1 MRNIRVTSFV
11 RENAVRG
18 RRKKHSLTVVALIG
32 CLSMAAQTPAQAP
45 VTFKSNSN
53 LVIVNVSA
61 KDKGGMAVEGL
72 KATDFS
78 VLEDGK
84 PQKVSVFEYQRISAK
99 PEPLKEV
106 TLDDQFSLPE
116 APKTTITSATPGQIQ
131 YHDKRLM
138 VFFFDFSSM
147 QVPDQ
152 LRAQDGALEYLKSH
166 ITKDDV
172 VAVLFYASAIQ
183 VLSDFTS
190 DRDVLTRVIKGM
202 PIGEASELAAL
213 ADTGDENGE
222 DTQAAFVADET
233 EFNIFSTDK
242 KLAAIEEAAKM
253 LASFPEK
260 KALVYF
266 SGGVTRSGLD
276 NEAQLQAAINA
287 ASKANL
293 AIFSI
298 DARGLTAD
306 PPGGGAAKGASRGA
320 GIFNGAVINSQR
332 SAQLAS
338 QDTLYTLAAET
349 GGKSFFDS
357 NDIAAGIQRT
367 QEAMG
372 SYYLLGYYSSNNALD
387 GKYRKISV
395 KLNNPKLAAKLDHR
409 EGYYADKVWGKL
421 NAQDKE
427 QQLKEALSAGDPATD
442 LPLALQID
450 YFRVS
455 PTAYLVPVSIKI
467 PGSVVALAAK
477 GGAATTQ
484 FDFAGQIQD
493 EKHAVVGNV
502 RDKIE
507 IKLNPAPGAAAV
519 PAAPAVSVGPTT
531 PAAAATPP
539 AGTPAGISAG
549 TRAAAPAITAR
560 KSFQY
565 DAGFTLE
572 PGKYRMKFVVRE
584 NITGKMGTFDT
595 KFTVPDLSADT
606 SGLKL
611 STIIWSNQREPV
623 TAAVGTA
630 ERFSRKEVRANPL
643 IVGDHKVVPNI
654 THVFRR
660 NQSLYVNFDVYDALP
675 DPANTKNR
683 RVKVTLSLFSKK
695 GVKTFEVGPIEATQL
710 AATRPEAV
718 PVQIE
723 IPLKDVTRG
732 EYVCQINVVDE
743 VGRKFAFP
751 RASIIVQ

>member
-1 MRNIRVTSFV
+1 
-11 RENAVRG
+11 
-18 RRKKHSLTVVALIG
+18 
-32 CLSMAAQTPAQAP
+32 
-45 VTFKSNSN
+45 
-53 LVIVNVSA
+53 
-61 KDKGGMAVEGL
+61 
-72 KATDFS
+72 
-78 VLEDGK
+78 
-84 PQKVSVFEYQRISAK
+84 
-99 PEPLKEV
+99 
-106 TLDDQFSLPE
+106 
-116 APKTTITSATPGQIQ
+116 
-131 YHDKRLM
+131 
-138 VFFFDFSSM
+138 
-147 QVPDQ
+147 
-152 LRAQDGALEYLKSH
+152 
-166 ITKDDV
+166 KDDV
-172 VAVLFYASAIQ
+172 VAVLFYASVIQ

-190 DRDVLTRVIKGM
+190 DRDVLTRVIKGL

-213 ADTGDENGE
+213 ADTGDENSE

-276 NEAQLQAAINA
+276 NEAQLQATINA
-287 ASKANL
+287 AGKANL
-293 AIFSI
+293 AIYSI

-306 PPGGGAAKGASRGA
+306 PPGGAASKGASRGS
-320 GIFNGAVINSQR
+320 GIYNGAVFNSQR

-349 GGKSFFDS
+349 GGKTFFDS
-357 NDIAAGIQRT
+357 NDIALGIQRT
-367 QEAMG
+367 QDAMG

-395 KLNNPKLAAKLDHR
+395 KLNNPKLAAKLEHR

-455 PTAYLVPVSIKI
+455 QTAYLVPVSIKI

-507 IKLNPAPGAAAV
+507 IKLNPAAGATVTTAGA
-519 PAAPAVSVGPTT
+519 PAAAPAAGATTTKPAATLAAT
-531 PAAAATPP
+531 PAAA
-539 AGTPAGISAG
+539 TPATS
-549 TRAAAPAITAR
+549 AR

-611 STIIWSNQREPV
+611 STVILSNQREPV
-623 TAAVGTA
+623 TAVVGTA

-643 IVGDHKVVPNI
+643 IVGDSKVVPNI
-654 THVFRR
+654 NHVFRR

-675 DPANTKNR
+675 DPANPKNR
-683 RVKVTLSLFSKK
+683 RVKVTLSLFNKK
-695 GVKTFEVGPIEATQL
+695 GVKTFEVGPIEARQL

-751 RASIIVQ
+751 RAPIIVQSRRRYSSMAVTDATRSLSDSPLSPTPERSRPVRNNAAIPGRGLLARERSEA

>member
-1 MRNIRVTSFV
+1 MRNKRLTSSIPSSRSLRSCEPISLQV
-11 RENAVRG
+11 KEPAPHVGQTISSVNTPIPAML
-18 RRKKHSLTVVALIG
+18 LTVAALMV
-32 CLSMAAQTPAQAP
+32 CLTTIMAQAP
-45 VTFKSNSN
+45 IAFKANAN
-53 LVIVNVSA
+53 LVIINVSA
-61 KDKGGMAVEGL
+61 KDKAGLAVEGL
-72 KATDFS
+72 KAEDFT

-84 PQKVSVFEYQRISAK
+84 PQKVSVFEYQRISSK
-99 PEPLKEV
+99 PEPLKEL
-106 TLDDQFSLPE
+106 TLDDQFQLPE
-116 APKTTITSATPGQIQ
+116 APKTTITSATPGKIQ

-152 LRAQDGALEYLKSH
+152 LRAQDGALDYLKTH

-172 VAVLFYASAIQ
+172 VAVLFYASTIQ

-190 DRDVLTRVIKGM
+190 DRDVLTRVIKGL

-233 EFNIFSTDK
+233 EFNIFSTDQ
-242 KLAAIEEAAKM
+242 KLAAIEQAAKM

-287 ASKANL
+287 ATKANL
-293 AIFSI
+293 AIYSI

-306 PPGGGAAKGASRGA
+306 PPGGGASKAGSRGS
-320 GIFNGAVINSQR
+320 GIYNGAVFNSQR

-338 QDTLYTLAAET
+338 QDTLSTLAAET

-357 NDIAAGIQRT
+357 NDIAMGIQRT

-395 KLNNPKLAAKLDHR
+395 KLNNPKLAAKLEHR

-502 RDKIE
+502 RDNIQ
-507 IKLNPAPGAAAV
+507 IKLNPAPGAAAAI
-519 PAAPAVSVGPTT
+519 PANPATG
-531 PAAAATPP
+531 APP
-539 AGTPAGISAG
+539 AINT
-549 TRAAAPAITAR
+549 R

-611 STIIWSNQREPV
+611 STVILSNQREPV

-654 THVFRR
+654 NHVFRR

-675 DPANTKNR
+675 DPADTKSR
-683 RVKVTLSLFSKK
+683 RVKVSLSLFNKK
-695 GVKTFEVGPIEATQL
+695 SVKTFEVGPIEATQ
-710 AATRPEAV
+710 
-718 PVQIE
+718 
-723 IPLKDVTRG
+723 
-732 EYVCQINVVDE
+732 
-743 VGRKFAFP
+743 
-751 RASIIVQ
+751 

>member
-1 MRNIRVTSFV
+1 VP
-11 RENAVRG
+11 
-18 RRKKHSLTVVALIG
+18 VA
-32 CLSMAAQTPAQAP
+32 
-45 VTFKSNSN
+45 
-53 LVIVNVSA
+53 
-61 KDKGGMAVEGL
+61 GL
-72 KATDFS
+72 KAEDFI

-84 PQKVSVFEYQRISAK
+84 PQKVSVFEYQRISSK
-99 PEPLKEV
+99 PEPLKEL
-106 TLDDQFSLPE
+106 TLEDQFVLPE
-116 APKTTITSATPGQIQ
+116 APKTTITSATPGKIQ

-152 LRAQDGALEYLKSH
+152 LRTQDGALDYLKTH

-172 VAVLFYASAIQ
+172 VAVLFYASTIQ
-183 VLSDFTS
+183 VLSDFTG
-190 DRDVLTRVIKGM
+190 DRDVLTRVIKGL

-233 EFNIFSTDK
+233 EFNIFSTDQ
-242 KLAAIEEAAKM
+242 KLAAIEQAAKM
-253 LASFPEK
+253 LSSFPEK

-287 ASKANL
+287 ATKANL
-293 AIFSI
+293 AIYSI

-306 PPGGGAAKGASRGA
+306 PPGGGASKGGSRGS
-320 GIFNGAVINSQR
+320 GIYNGAVFNSQR

-338 QDTLYTLAAET
+338 QDTLYTLAEET

-357 NDIAAGIQRT
+357 NDIALGIQRT
-367 QEAMG
+367 QDAMG
-372 SYYLLGYYSSNNALD
+372 SYYLLGYYSTNNAPD

-395 KLNNPKLAAKLDHR
+395 KLKNPKLAAKLEHR
-409 EGYYADKVWGKL
+409 EGYYAEKVWGKL

-502 RDKIE
+502 RDNIQ
-507 IKLNPAPGAAAV
+507 IKLNPAPGAAAI
-519 PAAPAVSVGPTT
+519 PANPAGGTGGTT
-531 PAAAATPP
+531 PAAKTAT
-539 AGTPAGISAG
+539 AGAL
-549 TRAAAPAITAR
+549 TAR

-611 STIIWSNQREPV
+611 STVILSNQREPV
-623 TAAVGTA
+623 TAVVGTA
-630 ERFSRKEVRANPL
+630 ERFSQKEVRANPL
-643 IVGDHKVVPNI
+643 IVGDSKVVPNI
-654 THVFRR
+654 NHVFRR
-660 NQSLYVNFDVYDALP
+660 SQSLYVNFDVYDALP

-683 RVKVTLSLFSKK
+683 RVKVSLSLFNKK
-695 GVKTFEVGPIEATQL
+695 SVKTFEVGPIEATQL

-718 PVQIE
+718 PVQIA

-732 EYVCQINVVDE
+732 EYVCQVNVVDE

-751 RASIIVQ
+751 RAPIIVVP

>member
-1 MRNIRVTSFV
+1 MRNKPLISTLLILAMVLPVT
-11 RENAVRG
+11 
-18 RRKKHSLTVVALIG
+18 
-32 CLSMAAQTPAQAP
+32 AQQPSTPGA
-45 VTFKSNSN
+45 VTFKANSN
-53 LVIVNVSA
+53 LVIIDVSA
-61 KDKGGMAVEGL
+61 KDKGGLAVEGL
-72 KATDFS
+72 KAEDFT

-84 PQKVSVFEYQRISAK
+84 PQKVSVFEYQRISSK
-99 PEPLKEV
+99 PEPPPELKLE
-106 TLDDQFSLPE
+106 DQFALPE
-116 APKTTITSATPGQIQ
+116 APKTTITAATPGQIQ

-147 QVPDQ
+147 QIPDQ
-152 LRAQDGALEYLKSH
+152 LRAQDGALDYLKKN

-172 VAVLFYASAIQ
+172 VAVLFYASTIQ
-183 VLSDFTS
+183 VLTDFTS

-242 KLAAIEEAAKM
+242 KLAAIEQAAKM

-266 SGGVTRSGLD
+266 SGGVSRSGLD

-287 ASKANL
+287 AAKANL
-293 AIFSI
+293 SIYSI
-298 DARGLTAD
+298 DTRGLQAE
-306 PPGGGAAKGASRGA
+306 PPGGGASKGGSRGS
-320 GIFNGAVINSQR
+320 GIFNGAVQNSQR

-357 NDIAAGIQRT
+357 NDIALGIQRT
-367 QEAMG
+367 QDAMG
-372 SYYLLGYYSSNNALD
+372 SYYLLGYYSTNNAAD

-395 KLNNPKLAAKLDHR
+395 KLNNPKLAAKLEHR

-442 LPLALQID
+442 LPLSLQID

-502 RDKIE
+502 RDNIQ
-507 IKLNPAPGAAAV
+507 IKLNPAPGAPA
-519 PAAPAVSVGPTT
+519 AAPAVAVGPAA
-531 PAAAATPP
+531 PAAATPP
-539 AGTPAGISAG
+539 ASAPAAKP
-549 TRAAAPAITAR
+549 AAPAITAR

-611 STIIWSNQREPV
+611 STVILSNQREPV
-623 TAAVGTA
+623 TAVVGTA

-654 THVFRR
+654 SHVFRR

-683 RVKVTLSLFSKK
+683 RVKVSMSLFNKK
-695 GVKTFEVGPIEATQL
+695 FVKTFEVGPVEATQL
-710 AATRPEAV
+710 ATTRPEAV

-751 RASIIVQ
+751 RAPIIVQ

>member
-1 MRNIRVTSFV
+1 MRNRQLLATL
-11 RENAVRG
+11 
-18 RRKKHSLTVVALIG
+18 LTVLMLPA
-32 CLSMAAQTPAQAP
+32 SAQQTPPKAP
-45 VTFKSNSN
+45 VTPPPAGVPTFKSQSN
-53 LVIVNVSA
+53 LVILDVSA
-61 KDKGGMAVEGL
+61 KDKGGLPIEGL
-72 KATDFS
+72 KATDFT
-78 VLEDGK
+78 VMEDGK
-84 PQKVSVFEYQRISAK
+84 PQKISVFEYQRISST
-99 PEPLKEV
+99 PEPPKEI
-106 TLDDQFSLPE
+106 TLDDQFKLPE
-116 APKTTITSATPGQIQ
+116 APKQEITAATPGQIQ

-152 LRAQDGALEYLKSH
+152 LRAQDGALEYLTKH
-166 ITKDDV
+166 VTKDDV
-172 VAVLFYASAIQ
+172 VAILFYASTIQ
-183 VLSDFTS
+183 VLSDFTE
-190 DRDVLTRVIKGM
+190 DRDVLTRVIKTL

-242 KLAAIEEAAKM
+242 KLAAIEQAAKM
-253 LASFPEK
+253 LQGFPEK

-266 SGGVTRSGLD
+266 SGGVSRSGLD

-287 ASKANL
+287 ATKANL
-293 AIFSI
+293 AIYAI
-298 DARGLTAD
+298 DTRGLTAD
-306 PPGGGAAKGASRGA
+306 PPGGGASKGGSRGS
-320 GIFNGAVINSQR
+320 GIFNGAVYNSQR
-332 SAQLAS
+332 SSFLAS
-338 QDTLYTLAAET
+338 QDTLFTLAAET
-349 GGKSFFDS
+349 GGKSFFDN
-357 NDIAAGIQRT
+357 NDITAAITRT
-367 QEAMG
+367 QEAMS
-372 SYYLLGYYSSNNALD
+372 SYYLLGYYSNNSALD
-387 GKYRKISV
+387 GKYRKITV
-395 KLNNPKLAAKLDHR
+395 KLNSKLSAHLEHR
-409 EGYYADKVWGKL
+409 QGYFADKVWGKL

-442 LPLALQID
+442 LPLALQLD

-455 PTAYLVPVSIKI
+455 PTAYLVPVSIRI

-502 RDKIE
+502 RDNIQ
-507 IKLNPAPGAAAV
+507 IKLNSAAAAPAPGAPV
-519 PAAPAVSVGPTT
+519 
-531 PAAAATPP
+531 PP
-539 AGTPAGISAG
+539 APPTAI
-549 TRAAAPAITAR
+549 AAAPKPDAKPATAPAATAR

-584 NITGKMGTFDT
+584 NITGKMGTFES

-611 STIIWSNQREPV
+611 SSVIWSSQREPV

-630 ERFSRKEVRANPL
+630 ERFSKKEVRANPM
-643 IVGDHKVVPNI
+643 IVGDHKVIPNI
-654 THVFRR
+654 THIFRR

-675 DPANTKNR
+675 DPASPKNR
-683 RVKVTLSLFSKK
+683 RIKVTLDLFNQK

-710 AATRPEAV
+710 AGTRPEAV
-718 PVQIE
+718 PVQLE
-723 IPLKDVTRG
+723 IPLKTVARG
-732 EYVCQINVVDE
+732 EYVGQINVVDE

-751 RASIIVQ
+751 RAPIIVQ

>member
-1 MRNIRVTSFV
+1 MRNKRQINGGADPLVRV
-11 RENAVRG
+11 G
-18 RRKKHSLTVVALIG
+18 RPRPACRPAGAPAADRPTTFGKAG
-32 CLSMAAQTPAQAP
+32 CLAALLLLPVLAQTPP
-45 VTFKSNSN
+45 TFKANAN

-61 KDKGGMAVEGL
+61 TDKGGLPVEGL
-72 KATDFS
+72 KAADFT

-99 PEPLKEV
+99 PEPLKEL
-106 TLDDQFSLPE
+106 TLDDQFQLPE
-116 APKTTITSATPGQIQ
+116 APKTTITSAAPGQIQ

-147 QVPDQ
+147 QIPDQ
-152 LRAQDGALEYLKSH
+152 LRAQEGALDYLKTH

-172 VAVLFYASAIQ
+172 VAVLFYASTIQ
-183 VLSDFTS
+183 VLSDFTG
-190 DRDVLTRVIKGM
+190 DRDVLARVIQGL

-233 EFNIFSTDK
+233 EFNIFSTDQ
-242 KLAAIEEAAKM
+242 KLAAIEQAAKM

-287 ASKANL
+287 ATKANL
-293 AIFSI
+293 AIYSI

-306 PPGGGAAKGASRGA
+306 PPGGGASKGGSRGS
-320 GIFNGAVINSQR
+320 GIFNGAVFNSQR

-357 NDIAAGIQRT
+357 NDIALGIQRT
-367 QEAMG
+367 QQAMG

-395 KLNNPKLAAKLDHR
+395 KLNNLKLAAKLEHR

-493 EKHAVVGNV
+493 ERHAVVGNV

-507 IKLNPAPGAAAV
+507 IKLNPASGATAAAGA
-519 PAAPAVSVGPTT
+519 PAAP
-531 PAAAATPP
+531 
-539 AGTPAGISAG
+539 
-549 TRAAAPAITAR
+549 AR

-584 NITGKMGTFDT
+584 NITGKMGTFET
-595 KFTVPDLSADT
+595 RFTVPDLSADT

-611 STIIWSNQREPV
+611 STVILSNQREPV

-654 THVFRR
+654 NHVFRR

-675 DPANTKNR
+675 DPANTRNR
-683 RVKVTLSLFSKK
+683 RVKVTLSLFNRKS
-695 GVKTFEVGPIEATQL
+695 VKTFEVGPVEATQL

-751 RASIIVQ
+751 RAPIIVQ

>member
-1 MRNIRVTSFV
+1 
-11 RENAVRG
+11 
-18 RRKKHSLTVVALIG
+18 L
-32 CLSMAAQTPAQAP
+32 
-45 VTFKSNSN
+45 
-53 LVIVNVSA
+53 
-61 KDKGGMAVEGL
+61 
-72 KATDFS
+72 
-78 VLEDGK
+78 
-84 PQKVSVFEYQRISAK
+84 
-99 PEPLKEV
+99 
-106 TLDDQFSLPE
+106 
-116 APKTTITSATPGQIQ
+116 
-131 YHDKRLM
+131 
-138 VFFFDFSSM
+138 
-147 QVPDQ
+147 
-152 LRAQDGALEYLKSH
+152 
-166 ITKDDV
+166 
-172 VAVLFYASAIQ
+172 
-183 VLSDFTS
+183 
-190 DRDVLTRVIKGM
+190 

-233 EFNIFSTDK
+233 EFNIFSTDQ
-242 KLAAIEEAAKM
+242 KLAAIEQAAKM

-287 ASKANL
+287 ATKANL
-293 AIFSI
+293 AIYSI

-306 PPGGGAAKGASRGA
+306 PPGGGASKGGSRGS
-320 GIFNGAVINSQR
+320 GIFNGAVFNSQR

-357 NDIAAGIQRT
+357 NDIALGIQRT
-367 QEAMG
+367 QQAMG

-395 KLNNPKLAAKLDHR
+395 KLNNLKLAAKLENR

-493 EKHAVVGNV
+493 ERHAVVGNV

-507 IKLNPAPGAAAV
+507 IKLNPASGATVTAAGA
-519 PAAPAVSVGPTT
+519 PAAP
-531 PAAAATPP
+531 
-539 AGTPAGISAG
+539 
-549 TRAAAPAITAR
+549 AR

-584 NITGKMGTFDT
+584 NITGKMGTFET
-595 KFTVPDLSADT
+595 RFTVPDLSADT

-611 STIIWSNQREPV
+611 STVILSNQREPV

-654 THVFRR
+654 NHVFRR

-675 DPANTKNR
+675 DPANTRNR
-683 RVKVTLSLFSKK
+683 RVKVTLSLFNRKS
-695 GVKTFEVGPIEATQL
+695 VKTFEVGPVEATQL

-751 RASIIVQ
+751 RAPIIVQ

>member
-1 MRNIRVTSFV
+1 MLLPAAGQQAPQP
-11 RENAVRG
+11 AVAPRPG
-18 RRKKHSLTVVALIG
+18 A
-32 CLSMAAQTPAQAP
+32 AP
-45 VTFKSNSN
+45 VTVFKANSN
-53 LVIVNVSA
+53 LVIVDVTA
-61 KDKGGMAVEGL
+61 KDKAGKTIEGL
-72 KATDFS
+72 KAEDF
-78 VLEDGK
+78 VVTEDGK
-84 PQKVSVFEYQRISAK
+84 PQKISVFEFQRITSVPDPPK
-99 PEPLKEV
+99 DV
-106 TLDDQFSLPE
+106 TLEEQFQLPE
-116 APKTTITSATPGQIQ
+116 AAKTSITAATPGQIQ

-147 QVPDQ
+147 QVADQ
-152 LRAQDGALEYLKSH
+152 LRAQDGALDYLKKY

-172 VAVLFYASAIQ
+172 VAVLFYASTIQ

-190 DRDVLTRVIKGM
+190 DRDILTRVIKGL

-222 DTQAAFVADET
+222 ETQAAFVADES

-242 KLAAIEEAAKM
+242 KLAAIEEASRM
-253 LASFPEK
+253 LSGFPEK

-276 NEAQLQAAINA
+276 NEAQLQATINA
-287 ASKANL
+287 AAKANL
-293 AIFSI
+293 AIYAI
-298 DARGLTAD
+298 DTRGLTAD
-306 PPGGGAAKGASRGA
+306 PPGGGASKGGSRGS
-320 GIFNGAVINSQR
+320 GIFSGSVQNSQR
-332 SAQLAS
+332 SQQLAS
-338 QDTLYTLAAET
+338 QDTLFNLASET
-349 GGKSFFDS
+349 GGKSFFDN
-357 NDIAAGIQRT
+357 NDISVGIQKT

-372 SYYLLGYYSSNNALD
+372 SYYLVGYYSSNNAAD

-395 KLNNPKLAAKLDHR
+395 KLNSPKLAAKLEHR
-409 EGYYADKVWGKL
+409 EGYFADKVWGKL

-442 LPLALQID
+442 LPLSLQID
-450 YFRVS
+450 YFRIS

-493 EKHAVVGNV
+493 ERRAVVGNV
-502 RDKIE
+502 RDNIQ
-507 IKLNPAPGAAAV
+507 IKLNPPPGAAAAAV
-519 PAAPAVSVGPTT
+519 ATAPPGSGAPAAAPPAVPVVAKPAAPTVTT
-531 PAAAATPP
+531 
-539 AGTPAGISAG
+539 
-549 TRAAAPAITAR
+549 R

-565 DAGFTLE
+565 DAGFTLA
-572 PGKYRMKFVVRE
+572 PGRYRMKFVVRE
-584 NITGKMGTFDT
+584 NITGKMGTFEA

-611 STIIWSNQREPV
+611 SSVILSNQREPIS
-623 TAAVGTA
+623 AVVGSA
-630 ERFSRKEVRANPL
+630 ERYNRREMAANPL

-654 THVFRR
+654 GHVFRR
-660 NQSLYVNFDVYDALP
+660 SQSLFVNFDVYDALP
-675 DPANTKNR
+675 DPASVKDR
-683 RVKVTLSLFSKK
+683 RVKVSLSLFNKRGIK
-695 GVKTFEVGPIEATQL
+695 AFEVGPVQAKQI
-710 AATRPEAV
+710 AATRPDAV

-743 VGRKFAFP
+743 VGRRFAFP
-751 RASIIVQ
+751 RAPLIVQ

>member
-1 MRNIRVTSFV
+1 
-11 RENAVRG
+11 
-18 RRKKHSLTVVALIG
+18 
-32 CLSMAAQTPAQAP
+32 
-45 VTFKSNSN
+45 
-53 LVIVNVSA
+53 
-61 KDKGGMAVEGL
+61 
-72 KATDFS
+72 
-78 VLEDGK
+78 
-84 PQKVSVFEYQRISAK
+84 
-99 PEPLKEV
+99 
-106 TLDDQFSLPE
+106 
-116 APKTTITSATPGQIQ
+116 
-131 YHDKRLM
+131 
-138 VFFFDFSSM
+138 
-147 QVPDQ
+147 
-152 LRAQDGALEYLKSH
+152 
-166 ITKDDV
+166 
-172 VAVLFYASAIQ
+172 
-183 VLSDFTS
+183 
-190 DRDVLTRVIKGM
+190 
-202 PIGEASELAAL
+202 
-213 ADTGDENGE
+213 
-222 DTQAAFVADET
+222 
-233 EFNIFSTDK
+233 
-242 KLAAIEEAAKM
+242 
-253 LASFPEK
+253 K

-266 SGGVTRSGLD
+266 SGGATRSGLD

-287 ASKANL
+287 ATKANL
-293 AIFSI
+293 AIYSI
-298 DARGLTAD
+298 DTRGLTAD
-306 PPGGGAAKGASRGA
+306 PPGGGASKAGSRGS
-320 GIFNGAVINSQR
+320 GIYNGAVFNSQR

-357 NDIAAGIQRT
+357 NDIAMGIQRT
-367 QEAMG
+367 QDAMG
-372 SYYLLGYYSSNNALD
+372 SYYLLGYYSTNNALD

-395 KLNNPKLAAKLDHR
+395 KLNNAKLAAKLEHR

-493 EKHAVVGNV
+493 EKRAVVGNV

-507 IKLNPAPGAAAV
+507 IKLNPA
-519 PAAPAVSVGPTT
+519 
-531 PAAAATPP
+531 AAATVTPPGAGAAGAPAANP
-539 AGTPAGISAG
+539 AGT
-549 TRAAAPAITAR
+549 APATSAR

-611 STIIWSNQREPV
+611 STVILSNQREPV

-654 THVFRR
+654 NHVFRR

-675 DPANTKNR
+675 DPA
-683 RVKVTLSLFSKK
+683 
-695 GVKTFEVGPIEATQL
+695 
-710 AATRPEAV
+710 
-718 PVQIE
+718 
-723 IPLKDVTRG
+723 
-732 EYVCQINVVDE
+732 
-743 VGRKFAFP
+743 
-751 RASIIVQ
+751 

>member
-1 MRNIRVTSFV
+1 M
-11 RENAVRG
+11 
-18 RRKKHSLTVVALIG
+18 
-32 CLSMAAQTPAQAP
+32 LSPSPAQQTQTSAP
-45 VTFKSNSN
+45 APSGGTVTFKTSSN

-61 KDKGGMAVEGL
+61 KDKGGLGVEGL
-72 KATDFS
+72 KAEDFT
-78 VLEDGK
+78 VMEDGK
-84 PQKVSVFEYQRISAK
+84 PQKISVFEYQRIASK
-99 PEPLKEV
+99 PEPPKDL
-106 TLDDQFSLPE
+106 TLDEQFALPE
-116 APKTTITSATPGQIQ
+116 APKTTITSSTPGQIQ

-152 LRAQDGALEYLKSH
+152 LRAQDGALDYLKKN

-190 DRDVLTRVIKGM
+190 DRDVLTRVIKSM

-222 DTQAAFVADET
+222 DTQAAFVADES

-242 KLAAIEEAAKM
+242 KLAAIEQAAKM

-266 SGGVTRSGLD
+266 SGGVSRNGLD

-287 ASKANL
+287 ATKANL
-293 AIFSI
+293 AIYAI
-298 DARGLTAD
+298 DTRGLTAD
-306 PPGGGAAKGASRGA
+306 PPGGGASKGGSRGA
-320 GIFNGAVINSQR
+320 GIFNGSVVNSQR
-332 SAQLAS
+332 SSQLAS
-338 QDTLYTLAAET
+338 QDTLFTLAAET

-357 NDIAAGIQRT
+357 NDIAMGIART

-372 SYYLLGYYSSNNALD
+372 SYYLLGYYSTNDAAD

-395 KLNNPKLAAKLDHR
+395 KLNNPKLAAKLEHR
-409 EGYYADKVWGKL
+409 EGYYADKIWGKL

-427 QQLKEALSAGDPATD
+427 QALKEALSAGDPATD

-450 YFRVS
+450 YFRIS

-493 EKHAVVGNV
+493 ERRAVVGNV

-507 IKLNPAPGAAAV
+507 IKLNAATVAPAAAPGSTG
-519 PAAPAVSVGPTT
+519 AAPLAPPPT
-531 PAAAATPP
+531 PADPKAPQAATPP
-539 AGTPAGISAG
+539 T
-549 TRAAAPAITAR
+549 TAR

-611 STIIWSNQREPV
+611 STVIWSNQREPV
-623 TAAVGTA
+623 KAAVGTA
-630 ERFSRKEVRANPL
+630 ERMSRKEVAANPL
-643 IVGDHKVVPNI
+643 VVGTDKVVPNI

-660 NQSLYVNFDVYDALP
+660 NQSLFVNFDVYDALP
-675 DPANTKNR
+675 DPANPKSR
-683 RVKVTLSLFSKK
+683 RIKVSMSLFNKK
-695 GVKTFEVGPIEATQL
+695 GVKTFEVGPVDATQL
-710 AATRPEAV
+710 AGTRPEAV

-723 IPLKDVTRG
+723 VPLKNVTRG
-732 EYVCQINVVDE
+732 EYVCQLNVVDE

>member
-1 MRNIRVTSFV
+1 
-11 RENAVRG
+11 
-18 RRKKHSLTVVALIG
+18 
-32 CLSMAAQTPAQAP
+32 
-45 VTFKSNSN
+45 
-53 LVIVNVSA
+53 
-61 KDKGGMAVEGL
+61 
-72 KATDFS
+72 
-78 VLEDGK
+78 
-84 PQKVSVFEYQRISAK
+84 
-99 PEPLKEV
+99 
-106 TLDDQFSLPE
+106 
-116 APKTTITSATPGQIQ
+116 
-131 YHDKRLM
+131 
-138 VFFFDFSSM
+138 
-147 QVPDQ
+147 
-152 LRAQDGALEYLKSH
+152 
-166 ITKDDV
+166 
-172 VAVLFYASAIQ
+172 
-183 VLSDFTS
+183 
-190 DRDVLTRVIKGM
+190 M

-242 KLAAIEEAAKM
+242 KLAAIEQAAKM

-266 SGGVTRSGLD
+266 SGGVSRNGLD

-287 ASKANL
+287 ATKANL
-293 AIFSI
+293 AIYSI
-298 DARGLTAD
+298 DTRGLTAE
-306 PPGGGAAKGASRGA
+306 PPGGGASKGGSRGA
-320 GIFNGAVINSQR
+320 GIFNGSVLNSQR

-357 NDIAAGIQRT
+357 NDIALGIQRT
-367 QEAMG
+367 QDAMG
-372 SYYLLGYYSSNNALD
+372 SYYLLGYYSTNNAAD

-395 KLNNPKLAAKLDHR
+395 KLNNPKLAAKLEHR

-493 EKHAVVGNV
+493 ERRAVVGNV

-507 IKLNPAPGAAAV
+507 IKLNPAAGHSGEWPRYPA
-519 PAAPAVSVGPTT
+519 PAAPATS
-531 PAAAATPP
+531 
-539 AGTPAGISAG
+539 
-549 TRAAAPAITAR
+549 AR

-606 SGLKL
+606 SGPEAQHRDLEQPAGTGHRRGGHGGTL
-611 STIIWSNQREPV
+611 LAEGSARQSADRGRSQSGAEYHPRLPPQSESVREFRCLRCAARPGEPQEPAREGQHEPV
-623 TAAVGTA
+623 QQ
-630 ERFSRKEVRANPL
+630 EVA
-643 IVGDHKVVPNI
+643 
-654 THVFRR
+654 
-660 NQSLYVNFDVYDALP
+660 
-675 DPANTKNR
+675 
-683 RVKVTLSLFSKK
+683 
-695 GVKTFEVGPIEATQL
+695 
-710 AATRPEAV
+710 
-718 PVQIE
+718 
-723 IPLKDVTRG
+723 
-732 EYVCQINVVDE
+732 
-743 VGRKFAFP
+743 
-751 RASIIVQ
+751 

>member
-1 MRNIRVTSFV
+1 M
-11 RENAVRG
+11 G
-18 RRKKHSLTVVALIG
+18 KKKL
-32 CLSMAAQTPAQAP
+32 MAADERRLTLIKRVPYRRSSAFIGGPVLLTFAALMAQTP
-45 VTFKSNSN
+45 VTFKANSN
-53 LVIVNVSA
+53 LVIVNVTA
-61 KDKGGMAVEGL
+61 KDKGGLAVEGL
-72 KATDFS
+72 KAEDFT

-84 PQKVSVFEYQRISAK
+84 PQKVSIFEYQRISSK
-99 PEPLKEV
+99 PEPLKEL
-106 TLDDQFSLPE
+106 TLDDQFQLPE
-116 APKTTITSATPGQIQ
+116 APKTTITSASPGQIQ

-152 LRAQDGALEYLKSH
+152 VRAQDGALDYLKKN

-172 VAVLFYASAIQ
+172 VAVLFYSSVIQ

-242 KLAAIEEAAKM
+242 RLAAIEQAAKM

-266 SGGVTRSGLD
+266 SGGVTRNGLD

-287 ASKANL
+287 SAKANL
-293 AIFSI
+293 AIYSI
-298 DARGLTAD
+298 DTRGLTAE
-306 PPGGGAAKGASRGA
+306 PPGGGASKAGSRGS
-320 GIFNGAVINSQR
+320 GIFNGAVFNSQR

-357 NDIAAGIQRT
+357 NDIALGIQRT
-367 QEAMG
+367 QDAMG

-395 KLNNPKLAAKLDHR
+395 KLNNPKLAAKLEHR

-493 EKHAVVGNV
+493 EQHAVVGNV

-507 IKLNPAPGAAAV
+507 IKLNPAPS
-519 PAAPAVSVGPTT
+519 AAPAPAT
-531 PAAAATPP
+531 PAA
-539 AGTPAGISAG
+539 S
-549 TRAAAPAITAR
+549 APAPAPTAPAAR

-584 NITGKMGTFDT
+584 NITGKMGTFDAR
-595 KFTVPDLSADT
+595 FTVPDLSADT

-611 STIIWSNQREPV
+611 SSVILSNQREPV
-623 TAAVGTA
+623 AAAVGTA

-654 THVFRR
+654 NHVFRR

-675 DPANTKNR
+675 DPANVNRR
-683 RVKVTLSLFSKK
+683 RVKVTLSLFNQKS
-695 GVKTFEVGPIEATQL
+695 VKTFEVGPVNATQL

-751 RASIIVQ
+751 RSPIIVR

>member
-1 MRNIRVTSFV
+1 
-11 RENAVRG
+11 
-18 RRKKHSLTVVALIG
+18 L
-32 CLSMAAQTPAQAP
+32 
-45 VTFKSNSN
+45 
-53 LVIVNVSA
+53 
-61 KDKGGMAVEGL
+61 AVEGL
-72 KATDFS
+72 KAEDFT

-99 PEPLKEV
+99 PEPLTEL

-152 LRAQDGALEYLKSH
+152 LRAQDGALDYLKNR

-172 VAVLFYASAIQ
+172 VAVLFYASTIQ
-183 VLSDFTS
+183 VLTDFTS
-190 DRDVLTRVIKGM
+190 DRDVLSRVIKGM

-242 KLAAIEEAAKM
+242 KLAAIEQAAKM

-266 SGGVTRSGLD
+266 SGGVSRSGLD

-287 ASKANL
+287 ATKANL
-293 AIFSI
+293 AIYSI
-298 DARGLTAD
+298 DTRGLTAE
-306 PPGGGAAKGASRGA
+306 PPGGGASKGGSRGA
-320 GIFNGAVINSQR
+320 GIFNGSVLNSQR

-357 NDIAAGIQRT
+357 NDIALGIQRT
-367 QEAMG
+367 QDAMG
-372 SYYLLGYYSSNNALD
+372 SYYLLGYYSTNNAAD

-395 KLNNPKLAAKLDHR
+395 KLNNSKLATKLEHR

-493 EKHAVVGNV
+493 ERRAVVGNV

-507 IKLNPAPGAAAV
+507 IKLNPAPGA
-519 PAAPAVSVGPTT
+519 PAT
-531 PAAAATPP
+531 
-539 AGTPAGISAG
+539 
-549 TRAAAPAITAR
+549 TAR

-611 STIIWSNQREPV
+611 STVIWSNQREPV
-623 TAAVGTA
+623 TSAVGSA

-660 NQSLYVNFDVYDALP
+660 SQSLYVNFDVYDALP
-675 DPANTKNR
+675 DPADAKKR
-683 RVKVTLSLFSKK
+683 RVKVTLSLFNKK
-695 GVKTFEVGPIEATQL
+695 SVKTFEVGPVDATQL

-751 RASIIVQ
+751 RAPIIVQ

>member
-1 MRNIRVTSFV
+1 
-11 RENAVRG
+11 
-18 RRKKHSLTVVALIG
+18 
-32 CLSMAAQTPAQAP
+32 
-45 VTFKSNSN
+45 
-53 LVIVNVSA
+53 
-61 KDKGGMAVEGL
+61 
-72 KATDFS
+72 
-78 VLEDGK
+78 
-84 PQKVSVFEYQRISAK
+84 VF
-99 PEPLKEV
+99 
-106 TLDDQFSLPE
+106 
-116 APKTTITSATPGQIQ
+116 
-131 YHDKRLM
+131 
-138 VFFFDFSSM
+138 
-147 QVPDQ
+147 
-152 LRAQDGALEYLKSH
+152 
-166 ITKDDV
+166 
-172 VAVLFYASAIQ
+172 
-183 VLSDFTS
+183 
-190 DRDVLTRVIKGM
+190 
-202 PIGEASELAAL
+202 
-213 ADTGDENGE
+213 
-222 DTQAAFVADET
+222 
-233 EFNIFSTDK
+233 
-242 KLAAIEEAAKM
+242 
-253 LASFPEK
+253 
-260 KALVYF
+260 
-266 SGGVTRSGLD
+266 
-276 NEAQLQAAINA
+276 
-287 ASKANL
+287 
-293 AIFSI
+293 
-298 DARGLTAD
+298 
-306 PPGGGAAKGASRGA
+306 
-320 GIFNGAVINSQR
+320 NSQR

-357 NDIAAGIQRT
+357 NDIALGIQRT
-367 QEAMG
+367 QDAMG
-372 SYYLLGYYSSNNALD
+372 SYYLLGYYSSNSALD

-395 KLNNPKLAAKLDHR
+395 KLKNPKLAAKLEHR

-502 RDKIE
+502 RDNIQ
-507 IKLNPAPGAAAV
+507 IKLNPAPGAAAAI
-519 PAAPAVSVGPTT
+519 PANPATG
-531 PAAAATPP
+531 APP
-539 AGTPAGISAG
+539 AINT
-549 TRAAAPAITAR
+549 R

-611 STIIWSNQREPV
+611 STVILSNQREPV

-630 ERFSRKEVRANPL
+630 ERFSQKEMHANPL
-643 IVGDHKVVPNI
+643 IVGDSKVVPNI
-654 THVFRR
+654 NHVFRR
-660 NQSLYVNFDVYDALP
+660 NQSLYVNFDVYDAVP
-675 DPANTKNR
+675 DPANTRNR
-683 RVKVTLSLFSKK
+683 RVKVSLSLFNKK
-695 GVKTFEVGPIEATQL
+695 SVKTFEVGPIEATQL

-751 RASIIVQ
+751 RAPIIVR